1 MTFTDFISA
10 LAGAIISLLAT
21 YIPGLKSRFDKL
33 STEGKQGVMALLL
46 IVSSVFLAYWRCS
59 LGGKDYIDPSFP
71 DLCLSGNINWR
82 TVGQSLFFALSAN
95 QSTHRISPK
104 VDGIISVLRG
114 LFKGRG
120 KKGLGATDQTDGS

>member
-21 YIPGLKSRFDKL
+21 YIPGLKTRFDKL
-33 STEGKQGVMALLL
+33 STEGKQGVMAITLV
-46 IVSSVFLAYWRCS
+46 ISSVFLAYWRCS

-104 VDGIISVLRG
+104 VDNVVNVLKG
-114 LFKGRG
+114 LFSGFSRKDI
-120 KKGLGATDQTDGS
+120 KKIED